1 MSRAP
6 ERIVLGVDGSDYAR
20 HATVWACDLAVAL
33 EAEVVVVHAVGLL
46 EEPDLDSIRAQLEG
60 PWIAPFAEA
69 GVAHR
74 AMVEHGPPASVL
86 PRVAAEVA
94 ADLIVLGTRGTGGS
108 PALLL
113 GSTSHQV
120 AQIAPVP
127 VVIVP
132 PGDGGS

>member
-1 MSRAP
+1 MSRSP
-6 ERIVLGVDGSDYAR
+6 ERILLGTDGSDYAR
-20 HATVWACDLAVAL
+20 HATAWACDLAGAL
-33 EAEVVVVHAVGLL
+33 GAEVVVVHAVGLL
-46 EEPDLDSIRAQLEG
+46 EEPDLDAIRAQLDG
-60 PWIAPFAEA
+60 PWVEPFVEA

-74 AMVEHGPPASVL
+74 TIVEHGPPASVL
-86 PRVAAEVA
+86 PRLAGELP

-120 AQIAPVP
+120 AQLAPVP

-132 PGDGGS
+132 PEPDGS